1 MTARRSLEW
10 SDGAAGPVLAA
21 EDPLSWQ
28 DGALCAQVDR
38 AVFFPPKGYVADDA
52 RRICAACP
60 VQPACL
66 DYALELEYAPGQE
79 GVQGIWA
86 GLDEDERGAE
96 RAARGLPEPVRP
108 KPETVI
114 PALKRC
120 AGPCG
125 QLLVLAEF
133 HSKAGEADGRAR
145 RCRDCTVADT
155 AARKARAAA

>member
-10 SDGAAGPVLAA
+10 SDGAAGPLLAA
-21 EDPLSWQ
+21 EDVLTWQ
-28 DGALCAQVDR
+28 DSALCSQVDR
-38 AVFFPPKGYVADDA
+38 AIFFPSNGSVADDA

-60 VQPACL
+60 VQPQCL
-66 DYALELEYAPGQE
+66 DYALELEYAPDQN

-86 GLDEDERGAE
+86 GLDEAE
-96 RAARGLPEPVRP
+96 RAEVRVARGLPEPVRP

-120 AGPCG
+120 SGPCG
-125 QLLVLAEF
+125 QVLVLAEF
-133 HSKAGEADGRAR
+133 HLKAGEPDGHAR
-145 RCRDCTVADT
+145 RCRDCTTADT